1 MGHSPLETVQQLIAV
16 LQQNSSLPTMQILAI
31 LTKIRQVL
39 STESAISNEN
49 LEQLLTETNLTSILQ
64 QILNPQN
71 VEEFKYLRLE
81 AAWIMDNIAFWDSEV
96 IALLLTDE
104 LVQTVNGVLIS

>member
-49 LEQLLTETNLTSILQ
+49 LEQLLNETNLTSILQ
-64 QILNPQN
+64 QILNTQN

-96 IALLLTDE
+96 IALLLTEE